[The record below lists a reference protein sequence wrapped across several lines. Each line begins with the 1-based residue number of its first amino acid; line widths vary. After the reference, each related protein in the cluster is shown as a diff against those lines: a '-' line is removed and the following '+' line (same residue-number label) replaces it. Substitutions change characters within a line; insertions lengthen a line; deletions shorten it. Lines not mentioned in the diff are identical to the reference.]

1 MKMIKFV
8 HIENSTKKMEII
20 KGTHLHLHLHLH
32 LNLNLQ
38 HLFQSSLSF
47 TTIRNKISDL
57 EKKYKPMLGTIVQV
71 VEGIVPLDHWL
82 I

>member
-20 KGTHLHLHLHLH
+20 KGTHLHLH